1 MKLLYQILAAGTLAV
16 LATGCKDETPNYGQ
30 TGGGSSETVGYVD
43 LNGLSPQVL
52 LDAEINQ
59 TPAQTT
65 AAQTRAVTE
74 ATPDYL
80 VRIYNSSDE
89 CVLDTTY
96 GDMQSQFNDGPEQN
110 LLALPVGTYRLE
122 VHSQEPSSV
131 PDVEWEAPT
140 YGTTYDF
147 AVLRSHTSDSP
158 LTIADEVICK
168 LSNIKVTVSISADL
182 AELLGDDT
190 KSTVTLGSAVAEF
203 TKSESRAAYFRPQN
217 SDGDT
222 LEFKLTGTKDGKP
235 AELSKTITGVKA
247 GQWRKIMLSIVY
259 AETGDIKIVVTVD
272 SFVQDSEITI
282 NSTESLWEPELDE
295 GTDRPTLTWPGHDL
309 AQPVALDESMYDPSG
324 TFNGTAPALTLSAA
338 DGIQTLLLGI
348 TSDNAAF
355 RTEIIEAAG
364 LTDVDLCGTIS
375 RLHPFYGLQVTAGA
389 TEATIDLESIM
400 YLFFGYEGSHT
411 LTFNM
416 TDNKGRNA
424 VATLQFN
431 YGKGTAEE
439 DPSIVCRQ
447 FDIDQPHTTQTGDEI
462 DVDIKTASGIQAFV
476 VSIISETLNEE
487 ELAAVGLRPTFDLC
501 NITDPEE
508 LAALTS
514 DDIGFPVNDDV
525 KGQTSMTF
533 SVTKFTGM
541 LSALF
546 PGTHQFKLAVTNAE
560 GSTTTKT
567 LQLIV
572 EQ

>member
-1 MKLLYQILAAGTLAV
+1 MKLLYQILAAGILAV

-389 TEATIDLESIM
+389 TEATIDLKSIM

-487 ELAAVGLRPTFDLC
+487 VLAAVGLRPTFDLC

-541 LSALF
+541 LSAF

>member
-1 MKLLYQILAAGTLAV
+1 MKLLYQILAAGILAV

-222 LEFKLTGTKDGKP
+222 LEFKLPGTKDGKP
-235 AELSKTITGVKA
+235 AERSKTITGVKA

-338 DGIQTLLLGI
+338 NGIQTLLLGI

-487 ELAAVGLRPTFDLC
+487 VLAAVGLRPTFDLC

-541 LSALF
+541 LSAF

>member
-1 MKLLYQILAAGTLAV
+1 MKLLYQILAAGTLAM

-89 CVLDTTY
+89 CVLNTTY

-122 VHSQEPSSV
+122 VHSQDPSSV
-131 PDVEWEAPT
+131 PDFEWEAPT

-158 LTIADEVICK
+158 LTIADEVVCK

-431 YGKGTAEE
+431 YGKGTAKE

-487 ELAAVGLRPTFDLC
+487 VLAAVGLRPMFDLC

-541 LSALF
+541 LSAF

>member
-1 MKLLYQILAAGTLAV
+1 MKLLYQILAAGTLAM

-89 CVLDTTY
+89 CVLNTTY

-122 VHSQEPSSV
+122 VHSQDPSSV

-158 LTIADEVICK
+158 LTIADEVVCK

-431 YGKGTAEE
+431 YGKGTAKE

-487 ELAAVGLRPTFDLC
+487 VLAAVGLRPMFDLC

-541 LSALF
+541 LSAF

>member
-30 TGGGSSETVGYVD
+30 TGGGSSESVGYVD

-65 AAQTRAVTE
+65 AAQTRAITE

-158 LTIADEVICK
+158 LTIADEVVCK

-364 LTDVDLCGTIS
+364 LTNVDLCGTIS

-389 TEATIDLESIM
+389 TEATIDLKSIM

-487 ELAAVGLRPTFDLC
+487 VLAAVGLRPTFDLC

-541 LSALF
+541 LSAF

>member
-1 MKLLYQILAAGTLAV
+1 MKLLYQILAAGTLAM

-74 ATPDYL
+74 ATPDYR

-89 CVLDTTY
+89 RVLNTTY

-122 VHSQEPSSV
+122 VHSQDPSSV
-131 PDVEWEAPT
+131 PDVGWKAPT

-158 LTIADEVICK
+158 LTIADEVVCK

-389 TEATIDLESIM
+389 TEATIDLKSIM

-487 ELAAVGLRPTFDLC
+487 VLAAVGLRPTFDLC

-541 LSALF
+541 LSAF

>member
-1 MKLLYQILAAGTLAV
+1 MKLLYQILAAGILAV

-89 CVLDTTY
+89 CVLATTY

-147 AVLRSHTSDSP
+147 AVLRNHTSDSP

-487 ELAAVGLRPTFDLC
+487 VLAAVGLRPTFDLC

-541 LSALF
+541 LSAF

>member
-1 MKLLYQILAAGTLAV
+1 MKFLYQILAAGTLAV

-222 LEFKLTGTKDGKP
+222 LEFLELTGTKDGKP

-487 ELAAVGLRPTFDLC
+487 VLAAVGLRPTFDLC

-541 LSALF
+541 LSAF

>member
-1 MKLLYQILAAGTLAV
+1 MKLLYQILAAGILAV

-487 ELAAVGLRPTFDLC
+487 VLAAVGLRPTFDLC

-541 LSALF
+541 LSAF

>member
-1 MKLLYQILAAGTLAV
+1 MKLLYQILAAGTLAM

-158 LTIADEVICK
+158 LTIADKVVCK

-190 KSTVTLGSAVAEF
+190 KSTVTLGSAVEEF

-364 LTDVDLCGTIS
+364 LTNVDLCGTIS

-487 ELAAVGLRPTFDLC
+487 VLAAVGLRPTFDLC

-541 LSALF
+541 LSAF

>member
-1 MKLLYQILAAGTLAV
+1 MKLLYQILAAGILAV

-65 AAQTRAVTE
+65 AALTRAVTE

-158 LTIADEVICK
+158 LTIADEVVCK

-487 ELAAVGLRPTFDLC
+487 VLAAVGLRPTFDLC

-541 LSALF
+541 LSAF

>member
-1 MKLLYQILAAGTLAV
+1 MKLLYQILAAGILAV

-80 VRIYNSSDE
+80 VRIYDSSDE

-487 ELAAVGLRPTFDLC
+487 VLAAVGLRPTFDLC

-541 LSALF
+541 LSAF

>member
-1 MKLLYQILAAGTLAV
+1 MKLLYQILAAGILAV

-147 AVLRSHTSDSP
+147 AVLRNHTSDSP

-338 DGIQTLLLGI
+338 AGIQPLLLGI

-487 ELAAVGLRPTFDLC
+487 VLAAVGLRPTFDLC

-541 LSALF
+541 LSAF

>member
-1 MKLLYQILAAGTLAV
+1 MRLLYQILAAGILAV

-182 AELLGDDT
+182 ADLLGDDT

-487 ELAAVGLRPTFDLC
+487 VLAAVGLRPTFDLC

-541 LSALF
+541 LSAF

>member
-1 MKLLYQILAAGTLAV
+1 MKLLYQILAAGTLAM

-158 LTIADEVICK
+158 LTIADKVVCK

-182 AELLGDDT
+182 AELLGGDT
-190 KSTVTLGSAVAEF
+190 KSTVTLGSAVEEF

-364 LTDVDLCGTIS
+364 LTNVDLCGTIS

-487 ELAAVGLRPTFDLC
+487 VLAAVGLRPTFDLC

-541 LSALF
+541 LSAF

>member
-235 AELSKTITGVKA
+235 AELNKTITGVKA

-487 ELAAVGLRPTFDLC
+487 VLAAVGLRPTFDLC

-541 LSALF
+541 LSAF

>member
-1 MKLLYQILAAGTLAV
+1 MKLLYQILAAGILAV
-16 LATGCKDETPNYGQ
+16 LATGCKDEMPNYGQ

-147 AVLRSHTSDSP
+147 AVLRNHTSDSP

-487 ELAAVGLRPTFDLC
+487 VLAAVGLRPTFDLC

-541 LSALF
+541 LSAF

>member
-1 MKLLYQILAAGTLAV
+1 MKLLYQILAAGILAV

-182 AELLGDDT
+182 ADLLGDDT

-487 ELAAVGLRPTFDLC
+487 VLAAVGLRPTFDLC

-541 LSALF
+541 LSAF

-567 LQLIV
+567 LKLIV

>member
-1 MKLLYQILAAGTLAV
+1 MKLLYQILAAGILAV

-122 VHSQEPSSV
+122 VHSKKPSSV

-147 AVLRSHTSDSP
+147 AVLRNHTSDSP

-203 TKSESRAAYFRPQN
+203 TKSESCAAYFRPQN

-487 ELAAVGLRPTFDLC
+487 VLAAVGLRPTFDLC

-541 LSALF
+541 LSAF

>member
-1 MKLLYQILAAGTLAV
+1 MKLLYQILAAGILAV

-476 VSIISETLNEE
+476 VSIISETLNEKV
-487 ELAAVGLRPTFDLC
+487 LDAVGLRPTFDLC

-541 LSALF
+541 LSAF

>member
-1 MKLLYQILAAGTLAV
+1 MKLLYQILAAGILAV

-147 AVLRSHTSDSP
+147 AVLRNHTSDSP

-324 TFNGTAPALTLSAA
+324 TFNGTDPALTLSAA

-487 ELAAVGLRPTFDLC
+487 VLAAVGLRPTFDLC

-541 LSALF
+541 LSAF

>member
-1 MKLLYQILAAGTLAV
+1 MKLLYQILAAGILAV

-182 AELLGDDT
+182 ADLLGDDT

-348 TSDNAAF
+348 TSDNATF

-487 ELAAVGLRPTFDLC
+487 VLAAVGLRPTFDLC

-541 LSALF
+541 LSAF

>member
-158 LTIADEVICK
+158 LTIADEVVCK

-190 KSTVTLGSAVAEF
+190 KSTVTLGSAVAEEF

-424 VATLQFN
+424 VTTLQFN

-487 ELAAVGLRPTFDLC
+487 VLAAVGLRPTFDLC

-541 LSALF
+541 LSAF

>member
-30 TGGGSSETVGYVD
+30 TGGGSSETVDYVD

-235 AELSKTITGVKA
+235 AELNKTITGVKA

-487 ELAAVGLRPTFDLC
+487 VLAAVGLRPTFDLC

-541 LSALF
+541 LSAF

>member
-1 MKLLYQILAAGTLAV
+1 MKFLYQILAAGTLAV

-487 ELAAVGLRPTFDLC
+487 VLADVGLRPTFDLC

-508 LAALTS
+508 LAELTS

-541 LSALF
+541 LSAF

>member
-1 MKLLYQILAAGTLAV
+1 MKFLYQILAAGTLAV

-375 RLHPFYGLQVTAGA
+375 RLHPFYGLQVTTGA

-487 ELAAVGLRPTFDLC
+487 VLAAVGLRPTFDLC

-541 LSALF
+541 LSAF

>member
-1 MKLLYQILAAGTLAV
+1 MKLLYQILAAGTLAM

-158 LTIADEVICK
+158 LTIADEVVCK

-190 KSTVTLGSAVAEF
+190 KSTVTLGSAVEEF

-364 LTDVDLCGTIS
+364 LTNVDLCGTIS

-400 YLFFGYEGSHT
+400 YLFFGYKGSHT

-487 ELAAVGLRPTFDLC
+487 VLAAVGLRPTFDLC

-541 LSALF
+541 LSAF

>member
-1 MKLLYQILAAGTLAV
+1 MKLLYQILAAGTLAM

-158 LTIADEVICK
+158 LTIADEVVCK

-295 GTDRPTLTWPGHDL
+295 GTDRPMLTWPGHDL

-389 TEATIDLESIM
+389 TEATIDLKSIM

-487 ELAAVGLRPTFDLC
+487 VLAAVGLRPTFDLC

-541 LSALF
+541 LSAF

>member
-1 MKLLYQILAAGTLAV
+1 MKLLYQILAAGILAV

-487 ELAAVGLRPTFDLC
+487 VLAAVGLRPTFDLC
-501 NITDPEE
+501 NITDSEE

-541 LSALF
+541 LSAF

-560 GSTTTKT
+560 GSATTKT

>member
-375 RLHPFYGLQVTAGA
+375 RLHPFYELQVTAGA

-487 ELAAVGLRPTFDLC
+487 VLAAVGLRPTFDLC

-541 LSALF
+541 LSAF

>member
-1 MKLLYQILAAGTLAV
+1 MKFLYQILAAGTLAV
-16 LATGCKDETPNYGQ
+16 LATGCKDETPNYRQ

-65 AAQTRAVTE
+65 TAQTRAVTE

-80 VRIYNSSDE
+80 VRIYNSSNE

-295 GTDRPTLTWPGHDL
+295 DTDRPTLTWPGHDL

-431 YGKGTAEE
+431 YGKGAAEE

-447 FDIDQPHTTQTGDEI
+447 FDIDQPHITQTGDEI

-487 ELAAVGLRPTFDLC
+487 VLAAVGLRPTFDLC

-514 DDIGFPVNDDV
+514 DDIGFPVNGDV

-541 LSALF
+541 LSAF

>member
-1 MKLLYQILAAGTLAV
+1 MKLLYQILAAGTLAM

-140 YGTTYDF
+140 YGTSYDF

-158 LTIADEVICK
+158 LTIADEVVCK

-364 LTDVDLCGTIS
+364 LTNVDLCGKIS

-400 YLFFGYEGSHT
+400 YLFFGYKGSHT

-487 ELAAVGLRPTFDLC
+487 VLAAVGLRPTFDLC

-541 LSALF
+541 LSAF

>member
-1 MKLLYQILAAGTLAV
+1 MKLLYQILAAGILAV

-168 LSNIKVTVSISADL
+168 LSNIKVTVSISA
-182 AELLGDDT
+182 ELLGDDT
-190 KSTVTLGSAVAEF
+190 KSTVTLGSAVEEF

-487 ELAAVGLRPTFDLC
+487 VLAAVGLRPTFDLC
-501 NITDPEE
+501 NITDSEE

-541 LSALF
+541 LSAF

>member
-1 MKLLYQILAAGTLAV
+1 MKLLYQILAAGILAV

-74 ATPDYL
+74 ATPNYL

-487 ELAAVGLRPTFDLC
+487 VLAAVGLRPTFDLC

-541 LSALF
+541 LSAF

>member
-1 MKLLYQILAAGTLAV
+1 MKLLYQILAAGILAV

-96 GDMQSQFNDGPEQN
+96 GDMQSQFNEGPEQN

-131 PDVEWEAPT
+131 PDVKWKAPT

-147 AVLRSHTSDSP
+147 AVLRNHTSDSP

-487 ELAAVGLRPTFDLC
+487 VLAAVGLRPTFDLC

-541 LSALF
+541 LSAF

>member
-1 MKLLYQILAAGTLAV
+1 MKLLYQILAAGILAV

-59 TPAQTT
+59 APAQTT

-74 ATPDYL
+74 ATPDHL
-80 VRIYNSSDE
+80 VVRIYNSSDE

-158 LTIADEVICK
+158 LTIADEVVCK

-487 ELAAVGLRPTFDLC
+487 VLAAVGLRPTFDLC

-541 LSALF
+541 LSAF

>member
-1 MKLLYQILAAGTLAV
+1 MKLLYQILAAGILAV

-487 ELAAVGLRPTFDLC
+487 VLAAVGLRPTFDLC
-501 NITDPEE
+501 NITDSEE

-541 LSALF
+541 LSAF

>member
-158 LTIADEVICK
+158 LTIADEVVCK

-182 AELLGDDT
+182 AELLGNDT

-235 AELSKTITGVKA
+235 AEPSKTITGVKA

-487 ELAAVGLRPTFDLC
+487 VLAAVGLRPTFDLC

-541 LSALF
+541 LSAF

>member
-1 MKLLYQILAAGTLAV
+1 MKLLYQILAAGTLAM

-131 PDVEWEAPT
+131 PDFEWEAPT

-158 LTIADEVICK
+158 LTIADKVVCK

-364 LTDVDLCGTIS
+364 LTNVDLCGTIS

-487 ELAAVGLRPTFDLC
+487 VLAAVGLRPTFDLC

-541 LSALF
+541 LSAF

>member
-1 MKLLYQILAAGTLAV
+1 MKLLYQILAAGILAV

-182 AELLGDDT
+182 AELLGDET

-487 ELAAVGLRPTFDLC
+487 VLAAVGLRPTFDLC

-541 LSALF
+541 LSAF